1 MKLYGVIRV
10 DQIADAKRKSVVPT
24 SKGQKDTRNYFT
36 YKWHWIVKPKV
47 LKKATKFDYSVETVL
62 SNLCIDVK
70 KFKYGLIKDG
80 RLMTGDVSDA
90 DYDKYWVFHSGEMVD
105 QAGGGNCYDM
115 VEYEAGYLEAFG
127 VAYKKYFI
135 NATNLKN
142 QTLGTHTICVVPHNG
157 KFIYIEQAF
166 KRVVDE
172 WGYERKKEF
181 DKLNDVF
188 EYVAECMADYHGQP
202 IDFGVWDYT
211 TADIDYGTPIKNF
224 QEWIMTK
231 CKMIYDGEVE
241 NPASTKEES

>member
-188 EYVAECMADYHGQP
+188 DYVAECMSDYHGQP

-211 TADIDYGTPIKNF
+211 AADIDYGTPIKNF